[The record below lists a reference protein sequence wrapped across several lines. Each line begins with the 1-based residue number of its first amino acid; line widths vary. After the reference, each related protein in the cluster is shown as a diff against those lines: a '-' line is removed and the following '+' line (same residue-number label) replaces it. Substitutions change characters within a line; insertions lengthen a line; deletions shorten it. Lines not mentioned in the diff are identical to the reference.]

1 MSTSAR
7 KRSTRSSKDE
17 DTFAVDGE
25 EAPSLGNEKI
35 GPHEEWSS
43 VRETLYKVG
52 WKWKKGPGLISY
64 VYLKPHIDSI
74 KDKRRH
80 IDYFID
86 ESHLK
91 EYVAVKYK
99 WKGEKMDITS
109 KPVRSSTRVSVQ
121 RKKVTLTRNQDT
133 STPRDLSRRS
143 RTSKATTMNTS
154 ARMKRKRI
162 LDKLDD
168 DDSYKESC
176 TSVES
181 ENNIE
186 NNNKKPKKA
195 NKKSPNKNNSNNNN
209 EKNKNN
215 KNNNNKNNNNNH
227 NNNKNIKSNNNEK
240 GKKEKNELNNTEKRM
255 SGKYNKYGKNNNN
268 NKTINNKNTN
278 DGVQSDNESMTDDG
292 NESSSSLERVQQSKN
307 KIVGKSKNKKSGS
320 KARYENATV
329 VRGSKTKPGLISF
342 AEDND
347 HRIGRKVA
355 FLIDSKEGRSL
366 TNYFD
371 DCIPA
376 EAIQTY
382 IQKSDPVKFLVGVVN
397 KRSKIAKRKNCYTV
411 AWEWSCATLHEVDF
425 EVTTIDRA
433 ISQYVNIYKNMRY
446 SSLPGYSFEENYKSL
461 SDKNREQW
469 SKEMNNMYKFDVIES
484 EDDYS
489 DDDGFDLDN
498 LHINHNVNDEKN
510 YGKYY
515 STIRH
520 SRNLDS
526 DLTMSFSTERGGV
539 SSTIEETNGLKWE
552 MNGKLQAPSGLGIRP
567 KTKIK
572 GNISC
577 FSTEL
582 ESLLAFL
589 PLRYWVH
596 HLEECNKYVAEVLD
610 KRERFYSESVSIESY
625 NKRYGRKFQGMKWK
639 PIRIDELMVFYAII
653 IQMACRPFPGKKFE
667 ECWNYT
673 KDWFTNCEH
682 MNKTRFKQI
691 RAALH
696 WSDNPHSH
704 SKSDTLYKVRP
715 IINVLEKT
723 IGRYLEVGQEVA
735 LDETTIGL
743 YHAYAKALT
752 YYNPSKPRG
761 KHHCKLFVLCENDY
775 WSAINFHF
783 AHRSYDKDKSTEQK
797 KKGNDSNRKKK
808 TSGTNKTTIAIENSR
823 HIPDSDASSTN
834 TVFNEDEVDESEAE
848 TKEVP
853 KMVQLVTSMCKCLKG
868 TGIVVNMDNLYSS
881 PEVFIALKKIGI
893 YARGTFRSNRKYL
906 PSFVKFTK
914 SETLKLPRGC
924 FRLATNEEHNLSCY
938 AWNDKNPVHILSSAD
953 GTDVETTRRRSKSE
967 KINVLCPSAVKRYN
981 QGMQAVDQFNKLLT
995 LFSLASLK
1003 FDKYYK
1009 KIAMVLLDFAITN
1022 AYLHHKIANNTK
1034 DNRQYTRVKFMKNL
1048 QEQLIDVDW
1057 SEKIR
1062 RHQMDDSDDESLYSN
1077 DEMHFR
1083 KKDFND
1089 NLTDEAIEK
1098 DWERRSVKK
1107 LCNPIAMQASICDFL
1122 TDEYALNI
1130 KLRALSDSQRVCQI
1144 CEFEGR
1150 GRRRTG
1156 VNYCPHHKIRACTLK
1171 NPHPENLNKFRLG
1184 GVNFDI
1190 DLSESSNSW
1199 LCPDGSL
1206 TCWEKAHNWYIPNG
1220 LFHIKKDYRSEDE
1233 KNKKFDFM
1241 DISKINWSS
1250 KLAKQRKKQ
1259 LKNSLSSIKEG
1270 SVRKR
1275 KSHLID
1281 NPPEEKPLSIF
1292 EFYQPPSKRVQKK
1305 LGMILDKPVEVP
1317 RVDEIIDSQSHQNEN
1332 LKISHQGKGGSLNE
1346 NNNDDVSSEKTRE
1359 YEIDGNSE
1367 S

>member
-1 MSTSAR
+1 MRNKISVKSKKKTTG
-7 KRSTRSSKDE
+7 KRNESDE
-17 DTFAVDGE
+17 DV
-25 EAPSLGNEKI
+25 I
-35 GPHEEWSS
+35 
-43 VRETLYKVG
+43 V
-52 WKWKKGPGLISY
+52 
-64 VYLKPHIDSI
+64 
-74 KDKRRH
+74 
-80 IDYFID
+80 
-86 ESHLK
+86 
-91 EYVAVKYK
+91 VK
-99 WKGEKMDITS
+99 
-109 KPVRSSTRVSVQ
+109 
-121 RKKVTLTRNQDT
+121 
-133 STPRDLSRRS
+133 
-143 RTSKATTMNTS
+143 
-154 ARMKRKRI
+154 
-162 LDKLDD
+162 
-168 DDSYKESC
+168 
-176 TSVES
+176 
-181 ENNIE
+181 
-186 NNNKKPKKA
+186 
-195 NKKSPNKNNSNNNN
+195 
-209 EKNKNN
+209 
-215 KNNNNKNNNNNH
+215 
-227 NNNKNIKSNNNEK
+227 
-240 GKKEKNELNNTEKRM
+240 
-255 SGKYNKYGKNNNN
+255 
-268 NKTINNKNTN
+268 
-278 DGVQSDNESMTDDG
+278 
-292 NESSSSLERVQQSKN
+292 
-307 KIVGKSKNKKSGS
+307 
-320 KARYENATV
+320 
-329 VRGSKTKPGLISF
+329 GSKTKPGLISF

-355 FLIDSKEGRSL
+355 FLIDSKEGKSL
-366 TNYFD
+366 TTYFD

-382 IQKSDPVKFLVGVVN
+382 IQKSDPIKFLVGVVN
-397 KRSKIAKRKNCYTV
+397 KRSKTARRKNCYTV

-433 ISQYVNIYKNMRY
+433 ISQYINISKNMRY
-446 SSLPGYSFEENYKSL
+446 STLPSWNLEENISSL
-461 SDKNREQW
+461 HTKNHKQYR
-469 SKEMNNMYKFDVIES
+469 KEYAKEFRKEYKFDVIES

-489 DDDGFDLDN
+489 DDDGFELDD
-498 LHINHNVNDEKN
+498 LHINHNVNDETN
-510 YGKYY
+510 YGKCY

-526 DLTMSFSTERGGV
+526 DLIMSFSTERGGV
-539 SSTIEETNGLKWE
+539 SSTIEQTNGLKWE

-572 GNISC
+572 GNLSC

-582 ESLLAFL
+582 DSLLAFL

-596 HLEECNKYVAEVLD
+596 HLVECNKYVAAFLEKKD
-610 KRERFYSESVSIESY
+610 RFLFETCTEEIYKIRSS
-625 NKRYGRKFQGMKWK
+625 RKFQGMKWK
-639 PIRIDELMVFYAII
+639 PIKIDELMVFYAII

-704 SKSDTLYKVRP
+704 SKNDTLYKVRP

-723 IGRYLEVGQEVA
+723 IGRYLEVGPEVA

-783 AHRSYDKDKSTEQK
+783 AHRSYEKDKRTKQK
-797 KKGNDSNRKKK
+797 KIRNDSKREKRS
-808 TSGTNKTTIAIENSR
+808 TGINKTPIAIGNSR
-823 HIPDSDASSTN
+823 DISDSDESSSN
-834 TVFNEDEVDESEAE
+834 TVYNEDEINETEVE
-848 TKEVP
+848 TKEVS
-853 KMVQLVTSMCKCLKG
+853 KMVQLVTSMCKCLRG

-881 PEVFIALKKIGI
+881 PLAFIALKKMGI

-953 GTDVETTRRRSKSE
+953 GTDVQTTQRRSKSE

-1034 DNRQYTRVKFMKNL
+1034 DNRQYSRVKFMENL
-1048 QEQLIDVDW
+1048 QEQLIEVDW
-1057 SEKIR
+1057 AEKIR
-1062 RHQMDDSDDESLYSN
+1062 RHQMDDSDNESLLSN
-1077 DEMHFR
+1077 DDMHFR
-1083 KKDFND
+1083 SKDEEYWRDEIENGVEREIKRR
-1089 NLTDEAIEK
+1089 NL
-1098 DWERRSVKK
+1098 KK
-1107 LCNPIAMQASICDFL
+1107 LCNPVAMQPSCSSIYDCHSFREIMRNVNL
-1122 TDEYALNI
+1122 KT
-1130 KLRALSDSQRVCQI
+1130 LSDSQRVCQI

-1171 NPHPENLNKFRLG
+1171 NPHPKNLNKFRLG
-1184 GVNFDI
+1184 GVIFDI
-1190 DLSESSNSW
+1190 DFSESSNSW

-1220 LFHIKKDYRSEDE
+1220 LFHLKNDSRNKNDE
-1233 KNKKFDFM
+1233 RIDFT
-1241 DISKINWSS
+1241 DVSKINWSS

-1259 LKNSLSSIKEG
+1259 LKNSLYSRKEG
-1270 SVRKR
+1270 SVREG
-1275 KSHLID
+1275 KSSSIASRSINLETMSID
-1281 NPPEEKPLSIF
+1281 EDSRARTQQSMNSIL
-1292 EFYQPPSKRVQKK
+1292 E
-1305 LGMILDKPVEVP
+1305 KPVEVP
-1317 RVDEIIDSQSHQNEN
+1317 KIDEIIDSQAHPNEY
-1332 LKISHQGKGGSLNE
+1332 LNNDVQCKDGRLHE
-1346 NNNDDVSSEKTRE
+1346 NNNEGIATEKPKE
-1359 YEIDGNSE
+1359 YEIDENIE
-1367 S
+1367 SQSHQKEYSKDHVDKNESKNLDPNEDI